1 MFMDLNFGVLDFDQK
16 FKIFDFFFPTS
27 ISKFI
32 LTRQSMHKQFVI
44 FKNLI
49 WKKSGNFS
57 CFSLLNTLR
66 EFMQDMLLTLKL

>member
-16 FKIFDFFFPTS
+16 FKIFDFFPTS

-44 FKNLI
+44 FKT
-49 WKKSGNFS
+49 KSFR
-57 CFSLLNTLR
+57 CYF
-66 EFMQDMLLTLKL
+66 EHF